1 MSDDEA
7 TEDIEEVWSDTDLSD
22 DNDTNPPQEEYR
34 ESVAELQKAIQTL
47 RDEQEKLIN
56 MNQTIRDDQT
66 KRSQEN
72 KKVEQQNN
80 TLVKRNKELQKRNL
94 KLRQDREQM
103 KFDGMATFWMF
114 VRSRLPEFK
123 AGTFDIEQL
132 KRFEQLLDEF
142 LKSRMPLKDK
152 LRILS
157 LRQVSSVQVE
167 EGHRQNGCLDNIGEQ
182 LERLVNDNR
191 AAQKERYA
199 AKCERQRASDEA
211 KKAHT
216 RHNVLLKEARRV
228 ASEAKKRHDVLL
240 NKALQD
246 VHAAQEES
254 DSTRQALQSAN
265 HRIQELVDALHA
277 LQAKY
282 DALTTEHTALHTT
295 HDNLQSAY
303 DALLLQIQHD
313 TQARYAKKL
322 KQLESEL
329 EYAHN
334 KFQMTMKKYGSST
347 SSRYKEWHRQI
358 VADIEDR
365 IRKHKATAPP

>member
-34 ESVAELQKAIQTL
+34 ESVSELQKAIQTL
-47 RDEQEKLIN
+47 RDKQENLIN
-56 MNQTIRDDQT
+56 KNQTIRDHQA

-72 KKVEQQNN
+72 KKIEQQNH
-80 TLVKRNKELQKRNL
+80 TLVKRNKELQKRNTQ
-94 KLRQDREQM
+94 LRQEREKM

-123 AGTFDIEQL
+123 AGTFNIDQL

-152 LRILS
+152 FRILS

-246 VHAAQEES
+246 VHAAQKES

-334 KFQMTMKKYGSST
+334 KFQMTMNKYGSST
-347 SSRYKEWHRQI
+347 SSQYKEWHRQI
-358 VADIEDR
+358 VADIENR
-365 IRKHKATAPP
+365 IRKHKAKAPS

>member
-1 MSDDEA
+1 MTDDEA
-7 TEDIEEVWSDTDLSD
+7 TEDIEEVWSDTDSSD
-22 DNDTNPPQEEYR
+22 DIDTKLPQEEHR
-34 ESVAELQKAIQTL
+34 ELQKAIQTL

-56 MNQTIRDDQT
+56 VIQTIRDDQT
-66 KRSQEN
+66 KCSQEN
-72 KKVEQQNN
+72 KKIVQQNN
-80 TLVKRNKELQKRNL
+80 TLVKRNTELQKRNL
-94 KLRQDREQM
+94 KLRQDRDQM

-132 KRFEQLLDEF
+132 KSFEQLLDEF

-152 LRILS
+152 FRIIS

-167 EGHRQNGCLDNIGEQ
+167 GGHRQNGCLDNIGEQ
-182 LERLVNDNR
+182 LERLVND
-191 AAQKERYA
+191 
-199 AKCERQRASDEA
+199 EA
-211 KKAHT
+211 KKALT
-216 RHNVLLKEARRV
+216 RHIVLLKEARKV

-246 VHAAQEES
+246 VHAAQKES

-265 HRIQELVDALHA
+265 HRIQELVEALHA

-295 HDNLQSAY
+295 HDNLQSTY

-322 KQLESEL
+322 TQLESEL

-334 KFQMTMKKYGSST
+334 KFQMTMNKYGPST
-347 SSRYKEWHRQI
+347 SNRYKEWHRQI

-365 IRKHKATAPP
+365 IRKHKAKGPT